1 MSHYG
6 LLLLFPID
14 KQYDYIV
21 EKHFEI
27 LFKKKIKI
35 TLQEFREL
43 FKLDSRH
50 EDRIIRIRS
59 NENIDDGNLI
69 IFLFKSLSTEYVND
83 YLKKKAR
90 REIDAIRF
98 EKTGID
104 RKTLPYQNHL
114 HTTDNLTQ
122 LNDSINYLKQINKIT
137 NNEFQI
143 MRTFYLHI

>member
-83 YLKKKAR
+83 YLKKKTR